1 MSFIHLNV
9 HSDYSKGWGLGRI
22 EELCRAARDL
32 GIKQLALTDT
42 NGIYGLVF
50 FVQIAKEMGIEPILG
65 SELLYG
71 ERRAV
76 LIVKNRQGYAN
87 LCHIISARHCHC
99 NFDLVRALRER
110 RRGLIIFSDDF
121 SLLKVLKRDSMEDL
135 FVEMSPGYQMARCY
149 AFSRKTGIPP
159 LATNRVYMVRKGQFR
174 LHRILRAVS
183 LNSKLSRLTNEN
195 TCREHN
201 FLNTPRNMIGQ
212 YPHAPIAISNTVKVA
227 ESSLSDWDFDRIIF
241 PSFEKLDAEE
251 AFNQL
256 YRATMDGCRERYGK
270 ITMEVRE
277 RVAHEMRIIREKGF
291 APYFLVVADIT
302 KKANRSCGRGSAA
315 ASIVSYALGI
325 THVDPIK
332 HNLFFERFLNPGRMD
347 PPDIDV
353 DFAWDERDQVIDY
366 AFAKYGNRR
375 TAMVANHNTLGARS
389 AIREVAKVF
398 GLTDREIG
406 QVTDKIGFE
415 WRLKETWQELTHNPK
430 MRGIKFR
437 KPWDDILTTAF
448 QLQGHFNHL
457 STHCGGLV
465 IVPDEVRRYCPVEIS
480 RSGLQ
485 VLQWEKDSVEEAGLV
500 KIDILGNRSLAV
512 IRDALDLVEKNYG
525 RHIDYARLN
534 PLNDPQ
540 TAAIFYKGETVGV
553 FYFESPATRQVLT
566 KVRSGFTFD
575 EYLTLDHFLLNVV
588 VTSIIRPASNQAI
601 HTWISRLQGEEWTPP
616 HPLLGP
622 VLKETL
628 GVMVFQEQLSQA
640 AIHLAGFDPA
650 EADTLRKTVSKK
662 HKEKKLRDF
671 YTRFVRGASE
681 RGVSRGV
688 IEEVWQM
695 MIGFDG
701 YSFCKPHSASYT
713 MVAYKSAYLRA
724 HYPAE
729 FMASV
734 ISNHGGYYST
744 LSYISEARRMGL
756 EVLPPDINESEIKY
770 IGKNRQIR
778 VGLMQLKE
786 ITQEAKEAIIHTR
799 VKTGP
804 FISLEDF
811 LNRTKPHIHL
821 QDVRIL
827 IKGGCFD
834 DTAQGISRP
843 GLVWEAI
850 RFFARKEEKKTPGLF
865 DLGKTPA
872 RVLPLK
878 RDRQAPYPKHVML
891 RHEAQV
897 FGFILSV
904 HPLTLCG
911 NILKSLDYVRAEDL
925 HSLVGREVITIG
937 WPVSGKTVHTKE
949 GEPMKFITFEDLTAV
964 YEAVFSPKVYHRF
977 CHILNVTGPYI
988 LKGRVEKTF
997 NAINITV
1004 SRVGF
1009 LNKTTCLADF
1019 T

>member
-9 HSDYSKGWGLGRI
+9 HSDYSKGWGLGTI
-22 EELCRAARDL
+22 EEVCQAAKSL

-42 NGIYGLVF
+42 NGVYGLVF

-65 SELLYG
+65 SELLHG

-99 NFDLVRALRER
+99 DFDLTRALRER

-121 SLLKVLKRDSMEDL
+121 RLLKVLKRDSMEDL
-135 FVEMSPGYQMARCY
+135 FVEMSPGYQMGRCY

-174 LHRILRAVS
+174 LHRILRAIS
-183 LNSKLSRLTNEN
+183 LNRKLSRLTNED

-201 FLNTPRNMIGQ
+201 FLNASHDMIDQ

-227 ESSLSDWDFDRIIF
+227 ESSLSDWEFDRVIF
-241 PSFEKLDAEE
+241 PPFEKLDAEE

-270 ITMEVRE
+270 VTRKVRE

-291 APYFLVVADIT
+291 APYFLVVSDIT
-302 KKANRSCGRGSAA
+302 KRASRSCGRGSAA

-415 WRLKETWQELTHNPK
+415 WRLKEAWQELAHNPK

-437 KPWDDILTTAF
+437 KLWDDILTAAF

-480 RSGLQ
+480 RRGLQ

-512 IRDALDLVEKNYG
+512 IRDALDLVEKNYA

-553 FYFESPATRQVLT
+553 FYFESPTTRQVLT

-575 EYLTLDHFLLNVV
+575 EYLALDHFLLNVV

-601 HTWISRLQGEEWTPP
+601 HTWISRLQGEKWAPP

-671 YTRFVRGASE
+671 YARFVRGASE
-681 RGVSRGV
+681 RGVSREV

-756 EVLPPDINESEIKY
+756 EVLPPDINQSEIKY
-770 IGKNRQIR
+770 IGKDRQIR
-778 VGLMQLKE
+778 VGFMQLKE
-786 ITQEAKEAIIHTR
+786 IAQEAKEAIIHTR

-811 LNRTKPHIHL
+811 LNRTRPHIHL

-834 DTAQGISRP
+834 DIARGISRP

-850 RFFARKEEKKTPGLF
+850 RFFARKEEKKAPGLF
-865 DLGKTPA
+865 DLGKTPVRA
-872 RVLPLK
+872 LPLK
-878 RDRQAPYPKHVML
+878 RNRQASYPKHVML
-891 RHEAQV
+891 RHESEV

-911 NILKSLDYVRAEDL
+911 DILKGLDYVRAEDL
-925 HSLVGREVITIG
+925 HSLVGREVTTIG
-937 WPVSGKTVHTKE
+937 WPVTGKTVHTKE

-964 YEAVFSPKVYHRF
+964 YEAVFFPKVYHRF
-977 CHILNVTGPYI
+977 CHMLNTTGPYI
-988 LKGRVEKTF
+988 LKGKVEETF

-1009 LNKTTCLADF
+1009 LDKTTCLANF